1 MRYKIVHFNNQYIEM
16 ELFFLFEN
24 HILYIAMQKVKHN
37 SIACAEYNRIVFL
50 FITVVKYH
58 LASVD
63 FLLIWVLIITIR
75 LLNTK

>member
-1 MRYKIVHFNNQYIEM
+1 M

-50 FITVVKYH
+50 FIAIVKYH
-58 LASVD
+58 LASVN
-63 FLLIWVLIITIR
+63 FLQIEF
-75 LLNTK
+75 